1 MTAVVLW
8 AERKLVVT
16 YMSSRISMLLLYL
29 LPPRAQLVISL
40 RGSSKVFPSR
50 RRIIL
55 CATARHFCSCGNAQ

>member
-16 YMSSRISMLLLYL
+16 YMSNRISMLLLYL
-29 LPPRAQLVISL
+29 LLPRAQLVISL

-50 RRIIL
+50 R
-55 CATARHFCSCGNAQ
+55 